1 LPSLLNALRYTCPLK
16 DFLNFGFIFIIFITN
31 NSRQL
36 IRFITIF
43 TPNLLDATEPFFE
56 NRVTEYAKSATTGSW
71 EDAFIIFK
79 DK

>member
-1 LPSLLNALRYTCPLK
+1 MLNAPEH
-16 DFLNFGFIFIIFITN
+16 TN
-31 NSRQL
+31 
-36 IRFITIF
+36 
-43 TPNLLDATEPFFE
+43 FFE